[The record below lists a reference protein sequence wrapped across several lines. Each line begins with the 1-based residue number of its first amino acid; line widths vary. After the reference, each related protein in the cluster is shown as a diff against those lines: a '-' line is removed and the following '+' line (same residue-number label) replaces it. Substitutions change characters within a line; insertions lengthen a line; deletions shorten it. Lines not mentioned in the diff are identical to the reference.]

1 MLSSARGSAVRVL
14 IDRLFGSLAAIVVVI
29 FATMMALV
37 FLQVVNRYLIGLQIF
52 WTEEVV
58 RMLLVWCVMIG
69 LPVVLYRRQEIK
81 VDLFVLPTPSAQRL
95 RGHLAVAASVLF
107 CAILA
112 YWGYRYTLRALT
124 TVSPTLGISRAWLYV
139 PIPLGA
145 GLGIV
150 ALLLRPTEPVR
161 KPVEAEVPNSMR
173 GDGMPGSD
181 SR

>member
-1 MLSSARGSAVRVL
+1 MLPIARGRTVRAL

-69 LPVVLYRRQEIK
+69 LPVVLYHRQEIK
-81 VDLFVLPTPSAQRL
+81 VELFVLPTRSAERL
-95 RGHLAVAASVLF
+95 RELLAVAASVLF

-112 YWGYRYTLRALT
+112 YWGYRYTVRALS

-150 ALLLRPTEPVR
+150 ALLLRPTAAAR
-161 KPVEAEVPNSMR
+161 LPVEADASDV
-173 GDGMPGSD
+173 MPGGN

>member
-1 MLSSARGSAVRVL
+1 MLSIARGRAVRVL

-37 FLQVVNRYLIGLQIF
+37 FLQVVNRYLIGQQIF

-81 VDLFVLPTPSAQRL
+81 VELFVLPARSAERL
-95 RGHLAVAASVLF
+95 RGLLAVAASVLF

-112 YWGYRYTLRALT
+112 YWGFRYTLRALP

-145 GLGIV
+145 GLGII
-150 ALLLRPTEPVR
+150 ALLLRPTDAAR
-161 KPVEAEVPNSMR
+161 LLVEAAPSDSIR
-173 GDGMPGSD
+173 GGGMPGAD